1 MIQLKNKD
9 TGSLIGNITE
19 EQLQFLID
27 QLEEE
32 FEEDKDYY
40 INSDT
45 IMLLEK
51 KGGDPSLID
60 LLNRAMGDKPDMEII
75 WSRS

>member
-1 MIQLKNKD
+1 MIQLRNKN
-9 TGSLIGNITE
+9 TGALLGAITE
-19 EQLQFLID
+19 EQLQFLVD

-40 INSDT
+40 
-45 IMLLEK
+45 
-51 KGGDPSLID
+51 
-60 LLNRAMGDKPDMEII
+60 LNRATITLLEEKGADPALLEMLDKALGDKPDMDII

>member
-1 MIQLKNKD
+1 MIQLRNKD
-9 TGSLIGNITE
+9 TGALLGAITE

-40 INSDT
+40 INRETVTLLGEKGADT
-45 IMLLEK
+45 KLMEMLNQAL
-51 KGGDPSLID
+51 
-60 LLNRAMGDKPDMEII
+60 GDKPDMEII
-75 WSRS
+75 WSRA